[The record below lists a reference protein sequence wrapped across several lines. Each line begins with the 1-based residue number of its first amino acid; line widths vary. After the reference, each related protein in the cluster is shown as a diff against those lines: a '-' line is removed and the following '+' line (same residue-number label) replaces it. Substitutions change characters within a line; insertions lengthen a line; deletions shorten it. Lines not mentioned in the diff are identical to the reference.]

1 MAVLEG
7 MEAPHFSLNDES
19 GKVVSLKDFAGEKY
33 VVLYFYP
40 KDMTPGCTTQ
50 ACDFRDAEKDF
61 SELNAVI
68 LGVSADSEKRHTKFI
83 EKHGLPFSLLVD
95 EDHLVSEAYGVW
107 VEKKMY
113 GKVFMGI
120 ERSTFLIDPTGTV
133 VKEWRKV
140 KVPGHIQDV
149 LETIKTITNQ

>member
-1 MAVLEG
+1 MTALEG
-7 MEAPHFSLNDES
+7 LAAPEFSLKNER
-19 GKVVSLKDFAGEKY
+19 GEVVSLKDFSGEQY

-50 ACDFRDAEKDF
+50 ACDFRDAEKNF

-68 LGVSADSEKRHTKFI
+68 LGVSADSEDQHNKFI

-95 EDHLVSEAYGVW
+95 EDHAVSEAYGVW
-107 VEKKMY
+107 VEKNMY
-113 GKVFMGI
+113 GKQFMGI
-120 ERSTFLIDPTGTV
+120 ERSTFLIDPTGTI

-140 KVPGHIQDV
+140 KVKDHIQEV
-149 LETIKTITNQ
+149 LETLKSITNS